1 MNAGNRVLPYELIVG
16 QDDLKLALE
25 LAYVNPAIGGVLAAG
40 QRGTAKTTTVRAFA
54 LAVAGELPVTLPI
67 GATED
72 RVLGGWQI
80 DKLMQGEAEP
90 QEGLLVQASE
100 SRARMLYIDEI
111 NLLDDYLVNIIL
123 DVVSTGN
130 LDVQREHRAESA
142 RRVDFT
148 LVGTMNPDEGGLRP
162 QLLDRFGLVAMVEPV
177 ESAQDRM
184 RVLEAVMQFE
194 IGPPSPRD
202 HGATLRSRV
211 EEARSRLARISVR
224 SMDVRECAELAAAFN
239 VPGHRGQIVLL
250 QAARALAAIEDTLLI
265 LPQHISRVAK
275 LALVHRRTRGETG
288 TVPAWTEEDDR
299 KVAEVFAGT
308 EANRRDRSEA

>member
-1 MNAGNRVLPYELIVG
+1 MNARDRVLPYEMIVG

-80 DKLMQGEAEP
+80 DKLMRGEAEP

-130 LDVQREHRAESA
+130 LDVQREQRAESA

-162 QLLDRFGLVAMVEPV
+162 QLLDRFGLVAVVEPV
-177 ESAQDRM
+177 ESAEDRM
-184 RVLEAVMQFE
+184 RVLEAVMRFE
-194 IGPPSPRD
+194 S
-202 HGATLRSRV
+202 GAGHEPAVPGVRQRV
-211 EEARSRLARISVR
+211 HEARPRLARIFVSPEDIR
-224 SMDVRECAELAAAFN
+224 ICADLAAVFN

-250 QAARALAAIEDTLLI
+250 QAARALAATEEMPFI

-299 KVAEVFAGT
+299 KVAEVFART
-308 EANRRDRSEA
+308 EAERRDRSEA